1 MKSIHPVIL
10 SGGMGSRL
18 WPLSRVKQP
27 KQFQPIDGANGPSF
41 LQATA
46 LRHRGDMFHEPTIVA
61 NAAQVELISEQ
72 MLEIGCHARIIGEP
86 VGRNT
91 GPAVLAAALRL
102 LETDPEA
109 IMLILPSDH
118 VVNGDLNGVIGR
130 AGAAARDGHIVLIG
144 IVPRYP
150 ETGFGYI
157 TDGGE
162 LEGRPGLHRVKAFVE
177 KPELE
182 VATRLLSEGGSYWA
196 AGISVVRAD
205 LIVSEFGR
213 LEPATL
219 AAVRQ
224 SLDQGREVGGA
235 ILLAELPFSTALDEP
250 TERAIFE
257 RSPHVSLAPASVAW
271 SDVGAWTAVHSIG
284 EKNAAGN
291 VLSSEVLAINT
302 RNSLVRGC
310 GKLIAV
316 VGMDDVIVVDTPD
329 ALLVTNHSNAQLV
342 KNAVNQLLK
351 TGRREVET
359 HLRTGLSQTDLQP
372 ATTGVARIVI
382 ESGNL
387 GTVTGTG
394 QAGSVVTVATG
405 TAVLKIA
412 GEPVGA
418 KAGEIFFVRPGE
430 TATIANGG
438 TESLILV
445 SVDIE
450 PSAAKQQPALD
461 GLPTGELVDALQVGR
476 RRFVA

>member
-1 MKSIHPVIL
+1 MHSIHPVIL

-27 KQFQPIDGANGPSF
+27 KQFQPIDGENGPSF

-61 NAAQVELISEQ
+61 NASQVELISAQ
-72 MLEIGCHARIIGEP
+72 MHEIGCRPSIIGEP
-86 VGRNT
+86 MGRNT

-102 LETDPEA
+102 LDRDPDA

-118 VVNGDLNGVIGR
+118 VVNGDLNSVVARARFGAEDGR
-130 AGAAARDGHIVLIG
+130 IVLVG

-162 LEGRPGLHRVKAFVE
+162 IEGRPGLHRVKAFVE
-177 KPELE
+177 KPDLE
-182 VATRLLSEGGSYWA
+182 VATRLLSDGDSYWA

-205 LIVSEFGR
+205 VIVHEFSR

-224 SLDQGREVGGA
+224 ALEQGEQAGDA
-235 ILLAELPFSTALDEP
+235 TLLAELPFSTALDEP

-257 RSPHVSLAPASVAW
+257 RSPHVALAPASVSW

-284 EKNAAGN
+284 VRDSAEN

-316 VGMDDVIVVDTPD
+316 VGMEDVIVVDTPD
-329 ALLVTNHSNAQLV
+329 ALLVTNHASAQLV

-351 TGRREVET
+351 SGRREVET
-359 HLRTGLSQTDLQP
+359 HLRTGLSQTEAQP
-372 ATTGVARIVI
+372 ATAGVARIVI
-382 ESGNL
+382 APGKL

-394 QAGSVVTVATG
+394 QAGSVVTVAGG
-405 TAVLKIA
+405 TAVLKIG

-418 KAGEIFFVRPGE
+418 NAGEIFFVRPGE

-438 TESLILV
+438 IEPLILV

-450 PSAAKQQPALD
+450 PSAAKQQSIIE
-461 GLPTGELVDALQVGR
+461 GMPTTEIVDAAQAAR